1 MTWYVPPAILAAL
14 RGYQPPA
21 GAGGFPLQAPAGG
34 LVLANPPFSM
44 EASRVQR

>member
-14 RGYQPPA
+14 RGYQPSA
-21 GAGGFPLQAPAGG
+21 GAGGFLLQAPAPD
-34 LVLANPPFSM
+34 LVLANPPSSL